1 MQHGAGQAN
10 PTAGSTPTT
19 TRASNTSNTCTGAAA
34 STAKRGQG
42 QGEALDR
49 RAHDVQPSGLA
60 ASPCVHRSL
69 DGTCPRVYPVPKQA
83 QWLPDTHGR
92 LLLALIV
99 RGKQAV
105 RHAVGWRRGERAGGK
120 QGGRDRDKGVHARA
134 RWRMANGMYGAQCLK
149 KAPSTGGVGLQRA

>member
-1 MQHGAGQAN
+1 VQHGAGEAC
-10 PTAGSTPTT
+10 PTLGSTPNT

-34 STAKRGQG
+34 STAQRG

-49 RAHDVQPSGLA
+49 RARSVQPPGLA
-60 ASPCVHRSL
+60 VSPCVHRSL

-92 LLLALIV
+92 FLLALIV

-105 RHAVGWRRGERAGGK
+105 RHAVGWHRGKVHGE
-120 QGGRDRDKGVHARA
+120 QGGRDGDRGCVHARV
-134 RWRMANGMYGAQCLK
+134 GVCKSIVYGTHA
-149 KAPSTGGVGLQRA
+149 